1 MSGLIENS
9 DTVTLTMS
17 SALPH
22 PAKPVL
28 DAEKPARRKGNRKPN
43 YSHIHRNPL
52 PLEVYPLPVLIPH
65 NPLSLLAIALSYLA
79 QVLAPPRRQPFH
91 KGYFSSA
98 TSSVHVTDAATARR
112 LWEMGFFGKGS
123 LSRSEPTWLESQK
136 RTGETSEEATRRRR
150 AERRGAKLDRARKEQ
165 QAIAQQLEEE
175 EQMEEH
181 ANGGTDVP
189 VPHVPVEKFDNIGT
203 VLDEAGSRT
212 PAADKDEAT
221 SNGKVEGFDEWKKT
235 IDANGVPTPPIS
247 VSSETSNNGNGHPVQ
262 KAQKIKVVRFS
273 PTIEAREF
281 DLSSPIISPIKSPG
295 ASPLVGEVHP
305 TPTPAENQ
313 EHLQLSLEEAFF
325 LVYGLGVLQV
335 YCDDSDTI
343 LPASSLLPLFRRHSY
358 FPPRSISAP
367 AEPDDPFMLSY
378 AAYHHYRSLG
388 WVVRSGI
395 KFSVDLLLYNRGP
408 AFSHADFALI
418 ILPSYSHP
426 YWSETDERRKAVAEK
441 TRKTWWWLHG
451 MNRVQTQVVKT
462 LVLCY
467 VDVPPPLSEEER
479 GYQANI
485 AKLFARYKIRDV
497 TVKRWTPNRTR
508 D

>member
-1 MSGLIENS
+1 
-9 DTVTLTMS
+9 V
-17 SALPH
+17 
-22 PAKPVL
+22 K
-28 DAEKPARRKGNRKPN
+28 
-43 YSHIHRNPL
+43 
-52 PLEVYPLPVLIPH
+52 
-65 NPLSLLAIALSYLA
+65 
-79 QVLAPPRRQPFH
+79 
-91 KGYFSSA
+91 
-98 TSSVHVTDAATARR
+98 
-112 LWEMGFFGKGS
+112 
-123 LSRSEPTWLESQK
+123 
-136 RTGETSEEATRRRR
+136 
-150 AERRGAKLDRARKEQ
+150 
-165 QAIAQQLEEE
+165 
-175 EQMEEH
+175 
-181 ANGGTDVP
+181 
-189 VPHVPVEKFDNIGT
+189 
-203 VLDEAGSRT
+203 
-212 PAADKDEAT
+212 
-221 SNGKVEGFDEWKKT
+221 SNGKIEGFDEWRKT
-235 IDANGVPTPPIS
+235 IEANGVLTPPPTS
-247 VSSETSNNGNGHPVQ
+247 VSSEASNGNGHPVK

-281 DLSSPIISPIKSPG
+281 DLSSPVISPIKSPG
-295 ASPLVGEVHP
+295 ASPVIEEVHQP
-305 TPTPAENQ
+305 LAIAENQ

-388 WVVRSGI
+388 WVVRSGV
-395 KFSVDLLLYNRGP
+395 KFSVDFLLYNRGP

-418 ILPSYSHP
+418 ILPSYSHA

-441 TRKTWWWLHG
+441 TGKTWWWLHG
-451 MNRVQTQVVKT
+451 MNRVQSQVVKT

-479 GYQANI
+479 GYQADI
-485 AKLFARYKIRDV
+485 AKLFARYRIRDV